1 MLTHKS
7 WDLSS
12 AKDSIRARMSDD
24 LHFLCNVQVLAMME
38 SVAENCKIAD
48 VVSSLQ
54 VLGEFK
60 MRRES
65 SGDSRS
71 VLNTLSIMNTQGS
84 PFHWMHLD
92 NRRMEGLL
100 IESDEKHEYNLKDL
114 LPKRKPLDRS
124 GVRYIENTN
133 VDGKHKIMFLL
144 TSIKGVSCRFTN
156 IVVKKA
162 YIDMNKRL
170 LGLLSF
176 SVLVISPV
184 LVVEQR
190 SWMGDLYPIP
200 GSEAMFADLGHFSEL
215 SIKATDNQELKLHAK
230 EDNVGPAGMYTQSQ
244 HLICL
249 PGLDPCVS
257 MQAAYLSRHHIIES
271 DYHIGFYVS
280 VPGRGKSKSDGIYSN
295 EENLSKKEKLVC
307 DGYPFYRHAYVQH
320 FCN

>member
-162 YIDMNKRL
+162 YIDMNKR
-170 LGLLSF
+170 F
-176 SVLVISPV
+176 
-184 LVVEQR
+184 
-190 SWMGDLYPIP
+190 Y
-200 GSEAMFADLGHFSEL
+200 
-215 SIKATDNQELKLHAK
+215 
-230 EDNVGPAGMYTQSQ
+230 QSTSTSNGQ
-244 HLICL
+244 FHYLI
-249 PGLDPCVS
+249 
-257 MQAAYLSRHHIIES
+257 HI
-271 DYHIGFYVS
+271 
-280 VPGRGKSKSDGIYSN
+280 
-295 EENLSKKEKLVC
+295 
-307 DGYPFYRHAYVQH
+307 
-320 FCN
+320 